1 MGIDLHLSDTEDT
14 IRALPDRSCLVVD
27 DDAQF
32 RQRLA
37 DALTRKGLFVSA
49 VATARDGVDIAA
61 SNPPAFAVVDLRL
74 DDDSGLDVLEALRAS
89 RLDARSI
96 LLTGYGAPSV
106 AVYALRCGA
115 QDVLTKPADI
125 EDIVSALIA
134 DPSEMPEA
142 PIHPASPDHVRWEHI
157 QSVFEKCDRNVSETA
172 RQLDMHRRTLQ
183 RILQKPVPSAR
194 QTL

>member
-1 MGIDLHLSDTEDT
+1 MGIDLQPSDSEDA
-14 IRALPDRSCLVVD
+14 IRALPDRRCLVVD
-27 DDAQF
+27 DDALF

-37 DALTRKGLFVSA
+37 DALIRKGFIVSSA
-49 VATARDGVDIAA
+49 ATARDGVEIAT
-61 SNPPAFAVVDLRL
+61 SNPPAFAVVDFRL
-74 DDDSGLDVLEALRAS
+74 DDDSGLDVLEVLRAS
-89 RLDARSI
+89 RPDARSI
-96 LLTGYGAPSV
+96 LLTGYGAPAV

-134 DPSEMPEA
+134 DPSGMPKA

-172 RQLDMHRRTLQ
+172 RQLDMYRRTLQ

-194 QTL
+194 KTL